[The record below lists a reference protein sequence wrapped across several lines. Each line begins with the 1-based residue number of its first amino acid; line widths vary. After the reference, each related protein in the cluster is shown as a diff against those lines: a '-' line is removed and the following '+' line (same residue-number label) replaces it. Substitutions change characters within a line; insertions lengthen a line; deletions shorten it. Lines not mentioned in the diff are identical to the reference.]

1 VFPSGQLAMKPWLRS
16 GLVRT
21 RRFLRFFRH
30 INARVLWEVLHRSG
44 RHRLLGLSAEIAY
57 NAIFALFPALLA
69 VISAIGLL
77 ALPESNFRP
86 LITRISEV
94 VPDEAMGL
102 IQAFLQ
108 TLRTSQNQGLF
119 SLSFGAAIWVSSN
132 VLGSSMAALDKIH
145 QIPPAQVRPFWLAK
159 LVALGLSLGTFL
171 LLLIALM
178 VVVMSDVMVH
188 KVAHRSGTMAHILF
202 QFWHLLS
209 LPIALGILAIA
220 LGFIYRYGT
229 SRRHRGTPIM
239 PGAVVASV
247 LWVLL
252 SGVLR
257 LYIAYFGNYN
267 QAYGAIGA
275 VIILLLWLYL
285 SAFSMLLGSQLNV
298 VVGEAIERSVKISV
312 P

>member
-1 VFPSGQLAMKPWLRS
+1 MKRLWRS
-16 GLVRT
+16 GLART
-21 RRFLRFFRH
+21 IRFLRFFRH
-30 INARVLWEVLHRSG
+30 INARVLWEVLRRSG

-86 LITRISEV
+86 LISRIGEV
-94 VPDEAMGL
+94 LPDEAMGV

-108 TLRTSQNQGLF
+108 TLRTSKNQGLF

-145 QIPPAQVRPFWLAK
+145 EVPPAQIRPFWQAK
-159 LVALGLSLGTFL
+159 LVAIGLSLGTFV

-178 VVVMSDVMVH
+178 VVVVSDVMVQ
-188 KVAHRSGTMAHILF
+188 KVAYQSGTMANMLF

-209 LPIALGILAIA
+209 LPIALSIIA
-220 LGFIYRYGT
+220 ATLGFIYRYGT
-229 SRRHRGTPIM
+229 SDRRKGTPIM
-239 PGAVVASV
+239 PGAVIASV
-247 LWVLL
+247 LWTML
-252 SGVLR
+252 SGLLR

-298 VVGEAIERSVKISV
+298 VVGERMHGKRNS
-312 P
+312 

>member
-1 VFPSGQLAMKPWLRS
+1 LFASGQLTMKRLFRS
-16 GLVRT
+16 TLART
-21 RRFLRFFRH
+21 VRFLRFFGH
-30 INARVLWEVLHRSG
+30 INARVLWEVLRRSG

-77 ALPESNFRP
+77 ALPESNFQP
-86 LITRISEV
+86 LISRIGEV
-94 VPDEAMGL
+94 VPDEAMGV

-145 QIPPAQVRPFWLAK
+145 EVPPAQIRPFWQAK
-159 LVALGLSLGTFL
+159 LVAIGLSLGTFI

-178 VVVMSDVMVH
+178 VVVVSDVMVR
-188 KVAHRSGTMAHILF
+188 KVAYQSGTMADMLF
-202 QFWHLLS
+202 QLWHLLS
-209 LPIALGILAIA
+209 LPIALSIIA
-220 LGFIYRYGT
+220 ATLGFIYRYGT
-229 SRRHRGTPIM
+229 SDRRKGTPIM
-239 PGAVVASV
+239 PGAVIASI
-247 LWVLL
+247 LWTIL
-252 SGVLR
+252 SGLLR

-298 VVGEAIERSVKISV
+298 VVGERMHQKRES
-312 P
+312 

>member
-1 VFPSGQLAMKPWLRS
+1 LFASGQLTMKRLFRS
-16 GLVRT
+16 GLART
-21 RRFLRFFRH
+21 VRFLRFFRH
-30 INARVLWEVLHRSG
+30 INARVLWEVLCRSG

-86 LITRISEV
+86 LITRIGEV

-145 QIPPAQVRPFWLAK
+145 EIPPAQIRPFWQAK
-159 LVALGLSLGTFL
+159 LVAIGLSLGTFF

-178 VVVMSDVMVH
+178 VVVVSDVMVR
-188 KVAHRSGTMAHILF
+188 KVAYRSGTMADILF

-209 LPIALGILAIA
+209 LPIALSIVAA
-220 LGFIYRYGT
+220 TLGLIYRYGT
-229 SRRHRGTPIM
+229 SDRRKGTPIM
-239 PGAVVASV
+239 PGAVLASI
-247 LWVLL
+247 LWTIL
-252 SGVLR
+252 SGLLR

-298 VVGEAIERSVKISV
+298 VVGERMHPKRDS
-312 P
+312 